1 MVKYSYLTVT
11 GRDTNRRG
19 EQSEQVIAER
29 RTDVALQR
37 KRKKAKWGET
47 KSLFCQPLKK
57 RFLIWLCLIN
67 IISICVY
74 VYEHYTRL
82 YGYSLL
88 HLWVKKITMRKN
100 WQIVQQQRKV
110 INKQNLVDTRY
121 NEVIIQLFMVLI
133 YVNKAIFMRSSL
145 ISARKRI
152 DMNKGIVAEY
162 ENYLSFENSS

>member
-1 MVKYSYLTVT
+1 MCIY
-11 GRDTNRRG
+11 
-19 EQSEQVIAER
+19 I
-29 RTDVALQR
+29 
-37 KRKKAKWGET
+37 
-47 KSLFCQPLKK
+47 
-57 RFLIWLCLIN
+57 
-67 IISICVY
+67 Y
-74 VYEHYTRL
+74 VHYTRL

-100 WQIVQQQRKV
+100 GQIVQQQRKV